1 MIGLRA
7 ELARVGIRGRLARRI
22 VLELEDHLRC
32 DPAANLGEPREIA
45 ERFAEELRLPRTRRA
60 VYAGFAALALT
71 AVLLGVPSRGISAA
85 GGWPDT
91 FGGRGLIVSLAG
103 LTMVLGG
110 QVAFVTG
117 VLALWRARRRPAA
130 PEELRLVQRRLE
142 TALIAG
148 GAVLVGETLQA
159 VALQPLI
166 PAWWLALAI
175 PAVLVPGL
183 ALGGAAHGLRQAVA
197 ITPAVDP
204 APRAFPMPLV
214 VAIGV
219 GAVGVIA
226 VGSTLTENSLA
237 EGISRGVLEAVAFT
251 VCFVILG
258 RRLGIRR

>member
-22 VLELEDHLRC
+22 VLELDDHERC
-32 DPAANLGEPREIA
+32 DPSANLGGPREIA

-117 VLALWRARRRPAA
+117 VLALSRALRRPAA
-130 PEELRLVQRRLE
+130 PEELRLVQRRLGV
-142 TALIAG
+142 ALAAG
-148 GAVLVGETLQA
+148 GVVLVGQAAQA

-166 PAWWLALAI
+166 PTWWYALAL
-175 PAVLVPGL
+175 PAVVVPGL
-183 ALGGAAHGLRQAVA
+183 ALGGAAHGLRRAVA
-197 ITPAVDP
+197 ITPPVDP
-204 APRAFPMPLV
+204 ASRAFPMPLV
-214 VAIGV
+214 IAIGV
-219 GAVGVIA
+219 AAVAFIA
-226 VGSTLTENSLA
+226 VGSTFTENSPA
-237 EGISRGVLEAVAFT
+237 EGLTRGVLEAVAF
-251 VCFVILG
+251 VAGFAVLG